1 MGTISQTLKQIARQF
16 VSASKLLF
24 LMLFVAAM
32 AIPITSKASTLCA
45 SNGSNQNYEW
55 MTRFQLNGASTPT
68 YGKGGYFDY
77 SASAMTTLAAGSAY
91 AMQADVSTAS
101 NYNEYVVIWLDLNQD
116 GVINDATERVYAQNY
131 SFNGTHTFTGNT
143 SVIPTSAHNGEM
155 VGRCIMQ
162 YAASPVLCGTY
173 TYGTTIDFK
182 VNITGGTTYYTLNT
196 STAGT
201 GSGTIAKSPTGTSF
215 AAGTNVTLTA
225 TVVGSGMFAGWS
237 GDASGSTNPIVI
249 NMDGNKNI
257 TGTFTAQSVPTVS
270 TTSITGAGLIA
281 ASGGGSISWDG
292 ALSVTAKG
300 VCWNTSG
307 TPTVA
312 LPTKTNDGTGTAS
325 FSSSITGLSP
335 NTTYY
340 VRAYATNSLGT
351 GYGNQLS
358 FTTYPSDPTS
368 VSATAGTICNGT
380 GTTLTANGNQGTV
393 YWYTAGCGT
402 GTSVGTGASITVYPA
417 TTTTYYARNN
427 NGNWSAGCASTEITV
442 NQPASVPGS
451 TTVTA
456 TEKTI
461 ANISWDE
468 SDGLAPIT
476 YSWAVGTTTGVTYE
490 SGYVAHGTTT
500 SLSDIATGLAQ
511 STTYYLRVKAS
522 NSCNPSGSAY
532 QLSSSFRT
540 HSLLTYIP
548 GTNGTITGT
557 TEQTVANTGNGEAV
571 TAVPNSGYNFV
582 NWSDGSIQNP
592 RTDLNVTS
600 SITVTANF
608 AANRLAFD
616 TQPVNSLAGASIPVT
631 VRITDTYGN
640 TVTPSNAAITLEIQN
655 NPSMGGAGVLSGTM
669 TVDAVAGV
677 ATFSDISIN
686 KTGAGYTLKAS
697 AATPIVTT
705 PVTSAFNIT
714 PAAIDHFT
722 VVGITDP
729 VIAGITTTPV
739 VTAYDQY
746 DNIKT
751 NYTGTIV
758 FSSAEPH
765 NAEEIFPSNYTFL
778 VSDNGTKT
786 FTNGV
791 TLKTTG
797 ERSVTVTGDTKTGTQ
812 TAITVNPA
820 AINHFTIAVNGTIT
834 AGTPFTVTATVYDEF
849 GNVKTD
855 YTGTHTVLWTTTATS
870 SLNGT
875 ARIIA
880 DNEDPQTFTAGV
892 ATVSGFTFFNSHETP
907 TITITD
913 GPTASPGTTD
923 LITVLHA
930 PLDNFKVEAG
940 ITQSAGIPF
949 SVTVTARD
957 VYWNTAITYAGSIR
971 FKSSEDGVVTFPT
984 GLQSFSGY
992 SGVRIFTG
1000 IEIDQVGAYWLRVAD
1015 SQFAN
1020 KSGQQQNI
1028 VVGPGA
1034 FSRLVENSTVTI
1046 DYTTRVAGEF
1056 VLVTLTPRDAEGNLL
1071 YACRN
1076 ISVLLGGSTS
1086 DYNGP
1091 ISVLNVGDGS
1101 YTANVRVTTAG
1112 VNTISANF
1120 NETSVPFDQTREVT
1134 VSAAPVNL
1142 AHTIIEAV
1150 PATMTVDETS
1160 AITVQLKDEFDNNR
1174 TISDGTITLFATR
1187 GVLSGVTDNTN
1198 GTYSATLSGNFG
1210 AVGTATISGSLA
1222 GAISGAITDTE
1233 DVTINEGLPSLNT
1246 IDIEANPETITTN
1259 GTSIITVQL
1268 KDQFGNL
1275 VTTDRGTVV
1284 LHSDLGTL
1292 SAVTYTTGGIY
1303 QSTLSGFNPGSGPA
1317 TITGTYNGGAILD
1330 DAQVTFEEGLPNL
1343 GQIKITANPET
1354 MTTDESSLIT
1364 VQLHD
1369 IFGNIISTSR
1379 GTVALST
1386 NKGTLTAVTD
1396 HGDGTY
1402 TATLTGDSRGFG
1414 NATITGTLTGVVNGS
1429 ITDNAVVNI
1438 TEGKP
1443 DLTKIDI
1450 TAEPVTMTTD
1460 ETSLISVQLED
1471 QFGNHLTTQRGIVA
1485 LSTTTGS
1492 LTPATYVSNGIYTSV
1507 LSTTVTGTATI
1518 TGSLNDV
1525 ADAVVGAISESA
1537 EVTINEGKPALA
1549 RIQITAS
1556 PESITTDG
1564 SSTISIQLQDQWG
1577 NNLSTQRGTVALT
1590 STIGLIVTP
1599 AVYTSDGIYTATLTG
1614 DDRGVGTATI
1624 SGILTDVA
1632 DGVTGEISD
1641 QAQVE
1646 FAEGLPS
1653 LSVST
1658 LSESEETITT
1668 DGSSTITVQLKDQFG
1683 NLIAN
1688 DRGTVSLTASIG
1700 SLSPVIYAGSGT
1712 YTSVL
1717 TGDTRSVNGTGISD
1731 IAGTFVGTGTASS
1744 VSGSLVDVEAVTITE
1759 GLPALATTLITA
1771 DPITMTTDEH
1781 SHISVQLKDQ
1791 FGNLITHERGTVEL
1805 TTSLGVLTST
1815 IYSGAD
1821 GIYVAT
1827 LSGNN
1832 SGTGIATITGTLAG
1846 EVAGAIADNATV
1858 TITEGLPS
1866 MITATITANP
1876 TTMTTDETSL
1886 ITVQLKDQFGNN
1898 IVNSRGVVTLETNLG
1913 VLTSVTDLAN
1923 GTYTATLAGNNT
1935 GTGIATITGELDDV
1949 SLNNTATVTIT
1960 EGLPNLDQSTVTA
1973 DPTSIT
1979 TDQTSTI
1986 TVRLKDQ
1993 FGNSLTTS
2001 RGVVT
2006 MDTDLGVLTAVTDNL
2021 NGTYTAILSANN
2033 SGTGLA
2039 TISADLAGEV
2049 TGEIVDEATVTITEG
2064 LPDLTQILITA
2075 DPVSITADQ
2084 TSTITIQLK
2093 DQFGNNLT
2101 ESRGTITLATDPIG
2115 HLSAVTDNNN
2125 GTYTATFSL
2134 IAAGTG
2140 TATITG
2146 NFAGTGSASSVNG
2159 AITDNATVEVAH
2171 GVATKLTIL
2180 TQPSATAVAGVA
2192 FTQQPV
2198 IRIEDQH
2205 GNLVTGDDATVV
2217 TAARAT
2223 GTDVLKGTLTAT
2235 ADDGIATFEGLYYTK
2250 AESITLGFSSSPA
2263 LATATSST
2271 ILVGHAPVHHF
2282 ILNAPANFIAG
2293 STRAAYTVTRYD
2305 EFNNLVTTNSQVVYL
2320 FSSSTGANKKF
2331 YSAASGG
2338 SVITQVTIANS
2349 ASSANFWYYDEKT
2362 GDHTIT
2368 ASEVTPADG
2377 NTGIID
2383 GTDQITVTPALLKDF
2398 LVYGVPDPHDLGT
2411 WQSVTVE
2418 ARDIYNNRKTNYA
2431 GEITF
2436 SNTDIEATNPADYG
2450 FVPADLGIH
2459 VFTNALK
2466 FSQPGNW
2473 WLTAI
2478 DEAEPT
2484 KYGAQA
2490 DITVQRAVTITA
2502 NNRTKTYGDVLNL
2515 GTTQFTV
2522 TGIVS
2527 GIGSVEGEITGVTL
2541 FSTGSV
2547 ATADVGTYSI
2557 VPSAATGP
2565 FNPAFYRIVYSS
2577 AGELTIGQRTLT
2589 LSNFLADDKVYD
2601 RTYNVT
2607 GTGFSDDRVNSDELT
2622 FSYTA
2627 AFAGRNVG
2635 EDIAVIYTGITIS
2648 GGSDIGNYVLA
2659 STTGSAAAD
2668 ITPKLL
2674 TPSIVANDKCYDGT
2688 TTATLS
2694 SQTVDGVISP
2704 DVVTLLVAES
2714 NFADALTGDGKVVTA
2729 TGLTLGGVDAGN
2741 YTLESTTTATTTAE
2755 IYASPVPVIS
2765 GDAVFCEDSDA
2776 GYTTEAG
2783 MTNYIWAVSAGG
2795 TIESGQ
2801 GTNSIMVDWTTPGEQ
2816 TVSVIYTDA
2825 EGCTASPATVKTI
2838 TINPVG
2844 QVNDPTD
2851 QMVCNGGTTAEVIF
2865 TTTNVEGVTTYS
2877 WTNDT
2882 PDIGLLASGTGN
2894 IDDFIAHNS
2903 GTDPVVATITV
2914 TPTYTFGSVSCAG
2927 PTVTFTITVNPTA
2940 VITSAFT
2947 ANWCNNVENTYNI
2960 TSSSTSPAP
2969 TYTWTR
2975 AEVTGITPA
2984 TGSGSGDAITETLV
2998 NSTTDPIVVHY
3009 MIVPTVNGCEGT
3021 TSDVAVTV
3029 NPTAVI
3035 TSASEVNWCNNVS
3048 NTYNIT
3054 SSSTTPAPSYTWTR
3068 AEVAGITPATGF
3080 GSGDAITETLVNSTT
3095 EPIEVHYEIIPSV
3108 NGCAGTPYDVTVTV
3122 DPTSL
3127 ITSASAVNWC
3137 NNVSNTY
3144 DITSSTTPTPTYEW
3158 TRAAVTGITPATGS
3172 GTDDEIT
3179 ETLVNS
3185 TTEPIVVHYVII
3197 PIVNGCNGT
3206 PFDLAATV
3214 NPTAVITSAS
3224 EVNWCNN
3231 VENTYNIISSSTTP
3245 TPTYTW
3251 TRAEVTGI
3259 TPATGLGS
3267 GDAITETLVNSTT
3280 DPIVVHYMI
3289 VPTVNGCEGT
3299 TSDVA
3304 VTVNPTAVITSASEV
3319 NWCNNVSNTYAITSS
3334 TTPTPMYTWTRAE
3347 VTGITPATGSGS
3359 GDAITETLVNSTT
3372 DPIVVHY
3379 MVIPTIN
3386 GCAGTTFDVAVTV
3399 NPTAVITSASEVNWC
3414 NNVENTYD
3422 ITSSS
3427 TTPAPTYTW
3436 TRVEVTGITPAT
3448 NSGSD
3453 DEIMETLVNS
3463 TTDPIVVHY
3472 MIVPTVNG
3480 CEGTTFDVAVTVNP
3494 TAVITSASTA
3504 NWCNNVS
3511 NTYDI
3516 TSSTTPAP
3524 TYTWTRAE
3532 VTGITPATNPGSDD
3546 EITETLV
3553 NSTTEPIVVHYVII
3567 PIVNGCNG
3575 TPFDV
3580 AVTVNPTSVI
3590 TSASEVNWCNN
3601 VENIYNITSSSTTPA
3616 PTYTWTRAEVTG
3628 ITPTTGLGSGDAITE
3643 TLVNSTTNP
3652 IVVQYVII
3660 PTVNGCEGTPFDVA
3674 VTVNPTAVI
3683 SSPSTASWCTGVS
3696 GTYDITS
3703 STSPTPMYAWTRAEV
3718 AGITPATGSGS
3729 DDEISEILENA
3740 TTAPIVVHY
3749 IITPTINGC
3758 AGTPFDLALTV
3769 NPLTGP
3775 TSFITGANT
3784 VCGNAPDETYT
3795 ATALNS
3801 TSIVYSVSPP
3811 EAGIINSSTG
3821 VMNWDAVFSGTATI
3835 TATSYGLCGSTTED
3849 MEVTVRPLAT
3859 ATISG
3864 TSTICAGASATLS
3877 IALTGVAPWDI
3888 VYTDG
3893 TTPVAVEDIETSP
3906 YTFSVSPAAGTVT
3919 TYTVTTVTL
3928 DDNCSNTGTGS
3939 AVVTVRTNIVASTVS
3954 SEQTLCYGSS
3964 ASTLTGTSASGA
3976 SGGPYTYQ
3984 WQRSTDNATW
3994 TNIGNATGMTYAPG
4008 TLYATTYYRILATD
4022 VLCGSSIGSAG
4033 VKITVNDPLTRP
4045 VISSNQ
4051 TICVGGTAE
4060 TLTAIAAAGGNGN
4073 FTYQWQR
4080 KTTGVWSNVG
4090 TGTLTY
4096 APGIIS
4102 VVTQFRLIANNVGTP
4117 NCGASFSN
4125 IITINVGPD
4134 VATPVFIMGSAST
4147 RCQGIENVTYGATAT
4162 NTSGITYSLDN
4173 LSIAGGNVIN
4183 ATTGEVTYAG
4193 TWSGTTI
4200 VTASAAGCNGPKT
4213 AIHTI
4218 TITVSPGGA
4227 PVFIL
4232 GAETVCQYSADEQ
4245 YTATAT
4251 NSASIIYSV
4260 LPIEAGVISTSG
4272 LMDWAAGF
4280 NGVATITATAIGCNG
4295 SVSTDKLVTVLASLL
4310 APTAGDIE
4318 TICYGAVA
4326 DELTSSAASGG
4337 TGTYT
4342 YQWQSSPNETD
4353 WTDETTGQIYE
4364 PGMLFTTTYYRVVVT
4379 DAVCGSAISN
4389 TVTVTVNDPL
4399 TEPVISS
4406 SQTICANTVPEILT
4420 GEAAAGGSGEF
4431 NYQWQMKTTG
4441 SWSNVGTNALNY
4453 QPEALTTTT
4462 IFRLIANDMGPVN
4475 CGAIFSNEIVI
4486 TVNTEVVA
4494 GTIGSNQLISS
4505 GSSPA
4510 PITSITPGSGFGAF
4524 TYAWESSINSG
4535 SSWTT
4540 ISGAT
4545 GSGYAP
4551 GILNLST
4558 WFRRSTISS
4567 QNSLVCTAV
4576 TEPVKINVTIK
4587 MNLKVKL
4594 EGALNN
4600 LGVMPVIE
4608 TFEHYVP
4615 LTQPYNTTP
4624 WNYAGTESVSALPDD
4639 VIDWVLVELRQ
4650 ATAPASATSSTI
4662 LAKRAA
4668 FIKSD
4673 GTIVDLDGVST
4684 VRFDDHYVTT
4694 PNNLYT
4700 VVRHRNH
4707 LAVMSAVGATLSA
4720 GVYSYDFT
4728 TGLNAAY
4735 GGGSGYKQVG
4745 STFAM
4750 VAGDADEDG
4759 NVYVSDYNRLIIGF
4773 GTTNGYFY
4781 YDMDMDGY
4789 GYISDYNK
4797 WSPNFGTAENGTLKS
4812 AQLKPKYSSSVPE

>member
-1 MGTISQTLKQIARQF
+1 MKNQIYINNNDQAMGTISQTLKQIARQF

-32 AIPITSKASTLCA
+32 AIPISSKASTLCS

-91 AMQADVSTAS
+91 AMQADVSTSS

-131 SFNGTHTFTGNT
+131 SFNGTYTFTGNT

-182 VNITGGTTYYTLNT
+182 VNITGGTTYYSLTT

-215 AAGTNVTLTA
+215 VAGTNVTLTA

-237 GDASGSTNPIVI
+237 GDASGTTNPIVI

-270 TTSITGAGLIA
+270 TTAISGVGLTA

-325 FSSSITGLSP
+325 FSSSITGLLP

-351 GYGNQLS
+351 GYGNQVS

-368 VSATAGTICNGT
+368 VSVTAGTICNGT

-402 GTSVGTGASITVYPA
+402 GTSAGTGALITVYP
-417 TTTTYYARNN
+417 TSTTTYYARNN
-427 NGNWSAGCASTEITV
+427 NGNWSAGCASTTITV

-451 TTVTA
+451 ASATA
-456 TEKTI
+456 TEKTT

-490 SGYVAHGTTT
+490 SGYAARGTSTD
-500 SLSDIATGLAQ
+500 LSVIATGLAQ

-548 GTNGTITGT
+548 GTNGTISGT
-557 TEQTVANTGNGEAV
+557 TEQTVANTGNGAAV

-592 RTDLNVTS
+592 RTDLNVTN
-600 SITVTANF
+600 SITATANF

-640 TVTPSNAAITLEIQN
+640 TVTSSTAAVTLEIQN
-655 NPSMGGAGVLSGTM
+655 NPSIGNAGVLSGTM
-669 TVDAVAGV
+669 TVDAVEGV
-677 ATFSDISIN
+677 ATFNNISIN

-705 PVTSAFNIT
+705 PVSNAFNIT

-739 VTAYDQY
+739 VTAYDQF

-765 NAEEIFPSNYTFL
+765 HAEEIFPSNYTFL

-820 AINHFTIAVNGTIT
+820 AINHFTLAVNGTIT

-855 YTGTHTVLWTTTATS
+855 YTGDHTVLWTTTATS

-880 DNEDPQTFTAGV
+880 DNDDVQTFTVGV
-892 ATVSGFTFFNSHETP
+892 ATIDGFTFFNSHETP

-923 LITVLHA
+923 PITVLNA

-940 ITQSAGIPF
+940 ITQSAGVPF

-957 VYWNTAITYAGSIR
+957 VYWNTAIDYAGSIR
-971 FKSSEDGVVTFPT
+971 FKSSEDDVVTFPI
-984 GLQSFSGY
+984 GLQSFSGL
-992 SGVRIFTG
+992 SGVREFTG
-1000 IEIDQVGAYWLRVAD
+1000 IEIDQVGAYWLRAAD
-1015 SQFAN
+1015 SQFAY

-1034 FSRLVENSTVTI
+1034 FSGLVENSTLTI
-1046 DYTTRVAGEF
+1046 DYPTRVAGEF
-1056 VLVTLTPRDAEGNLL
+1056 VLVTLIPRDSEGNLL

-1076 ISVLLGGSTS
+1076 ISVMLGGSTS

-1120 NETSVPFDQTREVT
+1120 NETDMFFDQTRTVT

-1142 AHTIIEAV
+1142 AHTTIEAE

-1160 AITVQLKDEFDNNR
+1160 AITVQLKDEFNNNR
-1174 TISDGTITLFATR
+1174 LISDGIITLATTR
-1187 GVLSGVTDNTN
+1187 GVLSTVTDNTN

-1233 DVTINEGLPSLNT
+1233 DVTINEGVPSLNT
-1246 IDIEANPETITTN
+1246 IDIEANPPTITTN
-1259 GTSIITVQL
+1259 GTSTITVQL
-1268 KDQFGNL
+1268 EDQFGNL
-1275 VTTDRGTVV
+1275 VTTNRGTVA
-1284 LHSDLGTL
+1284 LHSDLGSL
-1292 SAVTYTTGGIY
+1292 SAVIYTSGGVY

-1317 TITGTYNGGAILD
+1317 TITGTYNGGTILD
-1330 DAQVTFEEGLPNL
+1330 EAQVTFEEGLPDL
-1343 GQIKITANPET
+1343 GQIQITANPET

-1364 VQLHD
+1364 VQLRD
-1369 IFGNIISTSR
+1369 FYGNIISTSR
-1379 GTVALST
+1379 GTVTLST
-1386 NKGTLTAVTD
+1386 NKGSLTGVTD

-1402 TATLTGDSRGFG
+1402 TATLTGDDRGFG
-1414 NATITGTLTGVVNGS
+1414 NATITGTLTGIVTGS
-1429 ITDNAVVNI
+1429 ITDNAVVII

-1443 DLTKIDI
+1443 DLAKIDI

-1471 QFGNHLTTQRGIVA
+1471 QFGNHLTTQRGIVT

-1492 LTPATYVSNGIYTSV
+1492 LTAVTYASNGIYASV
-1507 LSTTVTGTATI
+1507 LSTEVTGTATI

-1525 ADAVVGAISESA
+1525 ADGVVGAISESA
-1537 EVTINEGKPALA
+1537 EVTITEGKPDLDD
-1549 RIQITAS
+1549 IQITAS
-1556 PESITTDG
+1556 PETITTDG
-1564 SSTISIQLQDQWG
+1564 SSTITIQLKDQWG
-1577 NNLSTQRGTVALT
+1577 NNLSTQRGTVTLT
-1590 STIGLIVTP
+1590 SDKGLIVTP
-1599 AVYTSDGIYTATLTG
+1599 AVYTSNGIYTATLTG
-1614 DDRGVGTATI
+1614 DNRGVGTATI
-1624 SGILTDVA
+1624 SGILTDIA
-1632 DGVTGEISD
+1632 DGVSGAIDD
-1641 QAQVE
+1641 QTQVE
-1646 FAEGLPS
+1646 FTEGLPS

-1683 NLIAN
+1683 NLLAN
-1688 DRGTVSLTASIG
+1688 DRGTVSLTATIG
-1700 SLSPVIYAGSGT
+1700 SLSPVVYAGLGT
-1712 YTSVL
+1712 YTATL
-1717 TGDTRSVNGTGISD
+1717 TGDTRGVNGTGDSD
-1731 IAGTFVGTGTASS
+1731 IAGAFVGTGTASS
-1744 VSGSLVDVEAVTITE
+1744 VSGDFISVESVTITE

-1771 DPITMTTDEH
+1771 DPTTMTTDET
-1781 SHISVQLKDQ
+1781 SLISVQLKDQ
-1791 FGNLITHERGTVEL
+1791 FGNLITHERGTVGL

-1815 IYSGAD
+1815 TYSGAD

-1827 LSGNN
+1827 LSGNS
-1832 SGTGIATITGTLAG
+1832 SGTGIATITGALAG
-1846 EVAGAIADNATV
+1846 EVVGDIADDATV

-1866 MITATITANP
+1866 MITSTITASP

-1935 GTGIATITGELDDV
+1935 GTGIATITGELDEV

-1960 EGLPNLDQSTVTA
+1960 EGLPNLTTSTVTA
-1973 DPTSIT
+1973 SPSTIT

-2001 RGVVT
+2001 RGIVT
-2006 MDTDLGVLTAVTDNL
+2006 MDTDLGVLTAVSDNL
-2021 NGTYTAILSANN
+2021 NGTYTATLSANS

-2039 TISADLAGEV
+2039 TIDADLAGEIN
-2049 TGEIVDEATVTITEG
+2049 GEIVNEATVTITEG

-2101 ESRGTITLATDPIG
+2101 QSRGTITLATDPIG
-2115 HLSAVTDNNN
+2115 HLSAVTDNAD

-2146 NFAGTGSASSVNG
+2146 NFAGTGTATSVNG
-2159 AITDNATVEVAH
+2159 AISDNATVEVAH

-2198 IRIEDQH
+2198 IRIEDQY

-2263 LATATSST
+2263 LATATSGT

-2349 ASSANFWYYDEKT
+2349 AASANFWYYDEKT

-2368 ASEVTPADG
+2368 ASEVTPANG
-2377 NTGIID
+2377 STGIID
-2383 GTDQITVTPALLKDF
+2383 GSDQITVTPALLKDF

-2522 TGIVS
+2522 TGIVP
-2527 GIGSVEGEITGVTL
+2527 GINSVAGEITGVTL

-2565 FNPAFYRIVYSS
+2565 FNPAFYRILYSS

-2627 AFAGRNVG
+2627 AFADRNVG
-2635 EDIAVIYTGITIS
+2635 EDIIVNYTGITIS

-2659 STTGSAAAD
+2659 STTGSTTAD
-2668 ITPKLL
+2668 ITPKPL
-2674 TPSIVANDKCYDGT
+2674 TPSIVANDKCYDGN

-2704 DVVTLLVAES
+2704 DVVMLLVAES
-2714 NFADALTGDGKVVTA
+2714 NFADALAGDGKVVTA

-2741 YTLESTTTATTTAE
+2741 YTLESATTTTTTAE
-2755 IYASPVPVIS
+2755 IYALPVPVIT

-2776 GYTTEAG
+2776 GYTTDAD
-2783 MTNYIWAVSAGG
+2783 MTNYIWAVSGG
-2795 TIESGQ
+2795 TIESGL
-2801 GTNSIMVDWTTPGEQ
+2801 GTNSITVEWTVPGEQ

-2825 EGCTASPATVKTI
+2825 NGCTASPATVKTI

-2844 QVNDPTD
+2844 QVIDPTD

-2865 TTTNVEGVTTYS
+2865 ATTNVEGVTTYS
-2877 WTNDT
+2877 WINDT
-2882 PDIGLLASGTGN
+2882 PDIGLDASGTGN
-2894 IDDFIAHNS
+2894 IDEFVAHNS

-2914 TPTYTFGSVSCAG
+2914 TPTYTFGLVSCAG
-2927 PTVTFTITVNPTA
+2927 IPVTFTIIVNPTS
-2940 VITSAFT
+2940 VITSAST
-2947 ANWCNNVENTYNI
+2947 VNWCNNVENTYNI

-2975 AEVTGITPA
+2975 TGVAGITPT

-2998 NSTTDPIVVHY
+2998 NST
-3009 MIVPTVNGCEGT
+3009 
-3021 TSDVAVTV
+3021 A
-3029 NPTAVI
+3029 
-3035 TSASEVNWCNNVS
+3035 
-3048 NTYNIT
+3048 
-3054 SSSTTPAPSYTWTR
+3054 
-3068 AEVAGITPATGF
+3068 
-3080 GSGDAITETLVNSTT
+3080 
-3095 EPIEVHYEIIPSV
+3095 
-3108 NGCAGTPYDVTVTV
+3108 
-3122 DPTSL
+3122 
-3127 ITSASAVNWC
+3127 
-3137 NNVSNTY
+3137 
-3144 DITSSTTPTPTYEW
+3144 
-3158 TRAAVTGITPATGS
+3158 
-3172 GTDDEIT
+3172 
-3179 ETLVNS
+3179 
-3185 TTEPIVVHYVII
+3185 
-3197 PIVNGCNGT
+3197 
-3206 PFDLAATV
+3206 
-3214 NPTAVITSAS
+3214 
-3224 EVNWCNN
+3224 
-3231 VENTYNIISSSTTP
+3231 
-3245 TPTYTW
+3245 
-3251 TRAEVTGI
+3251 
-3259 TPATGLGS
+3259 
-3267 GDAITETLVNSTT
+3267 
-3280 DPIVVHYMI
+3280 
-3289 VPTVNGCEGT
+3289 
-3299 TSDVA
+3299 
-3304 VTVNPTAVITSASEV
+3304 
-3319 NWCNNVSNTYAITSS
+3319 
-3334 TTPTPMYTWTRAE
+3334 
-3347 VTGITPATGSGS
+3347 
-3359 GDAITETLVNSTT
+3359 
-3372 DPIVVHY
+3372 
-3379 MVIPTIN
+3379 
-3386 GCAGTTFDVAVTV
+3386 
-3399 NPTAVITSASEVNWC
+3399 
-3414 NNVENTYD
+3414 
-3422 ITSSS
+3422 
-3427 TTPAPTYTW
+3427 
-3436 TRVEVTGITPAT
+3436 
-3448 NSGSD
+3448 
-3453 DEIMETLVNS
+3453 
-3463 TTDPIVVHY
+3463 DPIVVHY

-3494 TAVITSASTA
+3494 TAVITSAA
-3504 NWCNNVS
+3504 EVNWCNNVQ
-3511 NTYDI
+3511 NTYNI
-3516 TSSTTPAP
+3516 TSSTTLSTP
-3524 TYTWTRAE
+3524 TYTWTRDE
-3532 VTGITPATNPGSDD
+3532 VSGILPATGIGSGAA
-3546 EITETLV
+3546 ITETLV
-3553 NSTTEPIVVHYVII
+3553 NSTTEPIVVHYDIIPSVNGCVGTPFDVDVTVNPTAVVSSTATANWCNGVLNTYDIISSSTTPTPTYEWTRAEVEGITPATGTGSDDEIAETLVNSTTDPIVVHYVII
-3567 PIVNGCNG
+3567 PIVNGCDG
-3575 TPFDV
+3575 TQFDL
-3580 AVTVNPTSVI
+3580 AVTVNPTAVI
-3590 TSASEVNWCNN
+3590 TSPSTASWCTGASGT
-3601 VENIYNITSSSTTPA
+3601 YDITSSTTPT
-3616 PTYTWTRAEVTG
+3616 PTYTWTRAEVT
-3628 ITPTTGLGSGDAITE
+3628 D
-3643 TLVNSTTNP
+3643 
-3652 IVVQYVII
+3652 
-3660 PTVNGCEGTPFDVA
+3660 
-3674 VTVNPTAVI
+3674 
-3683 SSPSTASWCTGVS
+3683 
-3696 GTYDITS
+3696 
-3703 STSPTPMYAWTRAEV
+3703 
-3718 AGITPATGSGS
+3718 ITPATGSGS
-3729 DDEISEILENA
+3729 DDEITETLENA

-3775 TSFITGANT
+3775 TIIIAGANT

-3811 EAGIINSSTG
+3811 EAGIINSVTG
-3821 VMNWDAVFSGTATI
+3821 VMNWDAAFSGTATI
-3835 TATSYGLCGSTTED
+3835 TATSYGLCSSTNED
-3849 MEVTVRPLAT
+3849 IEVIVRPLAT
-3859 ATISG
+3859 AAISG
-3864 TSTICAGASATLS
+3864 TTTICAGTSATLS

-3888 VYTDG
+3888 IYTDG

-3906 YTFSVSPAAGTVT
+3906 YTFSVSPAPGTVT

-3928 DDNCSNTGTGS
+3928 DDDCSNTGTGS
-3939 AVVTVRTNIVASTVS
+3939 AVVTVRPDIVASTVS
-3954 SEQTLCYGSS
+3954 SEQTICYGSS
-3964 ASTLTGTSASGA
+3964 AETLTATSASGA

-3994 TNIGNATGMTYAPG
+3994 TNIGLATGMTYAPG
-4008 TLYATTYYRILATD
+4008 TLYVTTYYRILATD
-4022 VLCGSSIGSAG
+4022 VLCGSSIGSLG
-4033 VKITVNDPLTRP
+4033 VKITVEDPLTRP

-4051 TICVGGTAE
+4051 TICVGATAA
-4060 TLTAIAAAGGNGN
+4060 TLNATTAAGGNGN
-4073 FTYQWQR
+4073 FTYQWQK
-4080 KTTGVWSNVG
+4080 KTTGTWSNVG

-4096 APGIIS
+4096 APGVIS
-4102 VVTQFRLIANNVGTP
+4102 VATQFRLIANNVGTP

-4125 IITINVGPD
+4125 IITVSVAPD
-4134 VATPVFIMGSAST
+4134 VATPVFTLGETSN
-4147 RCQGIENVTYGATAT
+4147 RCQGIGNVTYGATAT
-4162 NTSGITYSLDN
+4162 NASVITYSLDG
-4173 LSIAGGNVIN
+4173 LSITGGNVIN
-4183 ATTGEVTYAG
+4183 PATGEVTYAE
-4193 TWSGTTI
+4193 TWNGTTI
-4200 VTASAAGCNGPKT
+4200 ITASAAGCNGPKT
-4213 AIHTI
+4213 AIHTV
-4218 TITVSPGGA
+4218 TVNASSGSA
-4227 PVFIL
+4227 PVFVL
-4232 GAETVCQYSADEQ
+4232 GAATVCQHSADEQ

-4251 NSASIIYSV
+4251 NSTSIIYSV
-4260 LPIEAGVISTSG
+4260 LPVEAGVISTSG
-4272 LMDWAAGF
+4272 LMDWADGF
-4280 NGVATITATAIGCNG
+4280 NGIATITATAIVCNG
-4295 SVSTDKLVTVLASLL
+4295 SASTDKLVTVLASLV
-4310 APTAGDIE
+4310 APTVGDAE

-4326 DELTSSAASGG
+4326 DELNSTTASGG

-4353 WTDETTGQIYE
+4353 WSDETTGLIYE

-4379 DAVCGSAISN
+4379 DAICGSAISN
-4389 TVTVTVNDPL
+4389 TVTVTVNEPF

-4406 SQTICANTVPEILT
+4406 AQTICANTVPEILT

-4441 SWSNVGTNALNY
+4441 SWSNVGTNALSY

-4494 GTIGSNQLISS
+4494 GSIGSDQLISS
-4505 GSSPA
+4505 GSAPA
-4510 PITSITPGSGFGAF
+4510 PITSITPGSGFGTF
-4524 TYAWESSINSG
+4524 TYTWESSINSG
-4535 SSWTT
+4535 SSWTI
-4540 ISGAT
+4540 ISGAI
-4545 GSGYAP
+4545 GSDFAP

-4558 WFRRSTISS
+4558 WYRRSTISS

-4587 MNLKVKL
+4587 MNLKVNL

-4600 LGVMPVIE
+4600 SGVMPVIE
-4608 TFEHYVP
+4608 TFEHKVP
-4615 LTQPYNTTP
+4615 LLQPYNTAP
-4624 WNYAGTESVSALPDD
+4624 WNYAGTESVSVLPDD

-4650 ATAPASATSSTI
+4650 ATAPASATTSTI

-4668 FIKSD
+4668 FLKSD

-4684 VRFDDHYVTT
+4684 VRFDDHYVTS

-4700 VVRHRNH
+4700 VIRHRNH
-4707 LAVMSAVGATLSA
+4707 LAIMSAVGATLTG

-4745 STFAM
+4745 STFGM
-4750 VAGDADEDG
+4750 VAGDADKDG
-4759 NVYVSDYNRLIIGF
+4759 NVYISDYNRLINGF
-4773 GTTNGYFY
+4773 GTTNGYFD
-4781 YDMDMDGY
+4781 YDMDMDGF

-4797 WSPNFGTAENGTLKS
+4797 WSPNFGAAENGTLKS